1 MCHGITVLVR
11 AVWKVNVSSLLPVA
25 PLNGDIGEFGERP
38 TVNIPETADLQLR
51 LIDLTGRR

>member
-25 PLNGDIGEFGERP
+25 PLNGEFGERP